1 MSSDSY
7 FTISFR
13 AEGLCKNKGSRFLA
27 FAHPVASEP
36 EAKILID
43 FYRKT
48 YHDARHHCF
57 AWVLG
62 DESELTRSSD
72 DGEPSG
78 TAGKPILN
86 QITSRNL
93 TNTLV
98 IVIRY
103 FGGILLGTGGLIAA
117 YRQAASNALD
127 NAETVKK
134 YITVEFCLRFPYTE
148 MNTVM
153 KILKELLAEQSGQV
167 FDTECRLTARVRKN
181 DGEKLIRAFSPHPG
195 IAIQSTHG

>member
-98 IVIRY
+98 
-103 FGGILLGTGGLIAA
+103 
-117 YRQAASNALD
+117 